1 MKKLNILFVSTELAG
16 LVSTGG
22 LGEAVAGLSR
32 ALSEAGHEVRIIMPY
47 YALLNQ
53 KTNSMERPV
62 KVWEQNDRSGRF
74 PDASVFQTKID
85 MMNKKIIV
93 YLVKGHI
100 WFDQVVSAKRI
111 YSPDDRPE
119 PYFFLSATILDF
131 LSRENADWLPD
142 IIHCHEYHT
151 GLLPVYLK
159 TVYGGEL
166 THKKI
171 GTVFTIHNLAF
182 QGRASKKL
190 LHYGGLPSFLGEYS
204 GNGSS
209 MEFHGKIN
217 CMKGALNYADISST
231 VSKTYAVEIMTPR
244 FGNGLE
250 GVLTAL
256 HIKGRLKG
264 ITNGID
270 GYKWNPMNLQNV
282 LSFSSFH
289 PEGKTK
295 AKKIL
300 LEMCGMKNNGKP
312 VILIKSRWAYQKGIE
327 LLLYALQNYHILEN
341 AHIILI
347 TSNIQ
352 EDPSYEFLWDE
363 LKKWESMYPDRIAL
377 RLDDHSDTQLYYA
390 GSDMC
395 LIPSLYEPCG
405 LVQMEAMRYGAV
417 PIVHST
423 GGLTDTVSDSF
434 GFKFE
439 WSYREPLDSV
449 QKSDGSARM
458 MEAVNKALNDYHNSM
473 KWNHF
478 VHHAMM
484 QHNEWINHVP
494 EYMDVY
500 QAAIKRAEVK
510 K

>member
-1 MKKLNILFVSTELAG
+1 LNILFVSTELAG

-22 LGEAVAGLSR
+22 LGEVVAGLTK
-32 ALSEAGHEVRIIMPY
+32 ALSEAGHKARIIMPY
-47 YALLNQ
+47 YSLLNQ
-53 KTNSMERPV
+53 QTESMGRPI
-62 KVWEQNDRSGRF
+62 KVWEQNDRSGQF
-74 PDASVFQTKID
+74 PDASVFQTKIK

-111 YSPDDRPE
+111 YSPDDQPE

-142 IIHCHEYHT
+142 VIHCHEYHT

-159 TVYGGEL
+159 TVYGGKL
-166 THKKI
+166 AHKKI

-217 CMKGALNYADISST
+217 CMKGGLNYADISST
-231 VSKTYAVEIMTPR
+231 VSKTYAAEILTPY

-256 HIKGRLKG
+256 HAKGRLKG

-270 GYKWNPMNLQNV
+270 GHKWNPVNLQNA
-282 LSFSSFH
+282 LSFSSYH
-289 PEGKTK
+289 PEGKDK

-300 LEMCGMKNNGKP
+300 LDMCGMKKNGKP

-327 LLLYALQNYHILEN
+327 LLLYALENDHILEN
-341 AHIILI
+341 ALMIVL
-347 TSNIQ
+347 TPNIQ
-352 EDPSYEFLWDE
+352 EDPSYESLWYVFKE
-363 LKKWESMYPDRIAL
+363 WESMYPDRIAL
-377 RLDDHSDTQLYYA
+377 RLDDHSNAELYYA

-405 LVQMEAMRYGAV
+405 LVQLEAMRYGTI

-423 GGLTDTVSDSF
+423 GGLTDTVSERF

-439 WSYREPLDSV
+439 WSYKEPLDSV
-449 QKSDGSARM
+449 QKKDGSARM
-458 MEAVNKALNDYHNSM
+458 MEAVNQALNDYHDSM
-473 KWNHF
+473 KWSDF
-478 VHHAMM
+478 VYQAMI
-484 QHNEWINHVP
+484 QQNDWIDHVP
-494 EYMDVY
+494 EYMEVY
-500 QAAIKRAEVK
+500 QAALKRAEEEK
-510 K
+510 